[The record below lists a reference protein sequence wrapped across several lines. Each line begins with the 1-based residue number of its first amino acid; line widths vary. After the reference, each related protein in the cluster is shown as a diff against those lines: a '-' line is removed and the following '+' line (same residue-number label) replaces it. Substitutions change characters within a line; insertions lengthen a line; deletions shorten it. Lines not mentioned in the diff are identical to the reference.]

1 MKQALHRLF
10 NRLWYERGSALLIL
24 LPLAWLTGWLV
35 RRRRHQFLHGEK
47 SVYRAPVPV
56 IVVGNI
62 SVGGT
67 GKTPL
72 VVWLVAELQARGY
85 RPGIVSRGYGGKAPH
100 YPYLLQP
107 SDTASVVGD
116 EPLMLFQ
123 RTGVPVV
130 VDPHRP
136 AAVQALLEQ
145 TECDV
150 VISDDGLQHYALGR
164 SYEIL
169 VLDGS
174 RGTGNG
180 RLLPCGPLREPASR
194 LQQVN
199 AVVINGDRTHHSFS
213 QLPSGLHFRMD
224 IVAGAFHSLA
234 DDVSVDGQRVQQTRP
249 LVAIAAIGNPQ
260 RFFDTLSGKGI
271 QCECHAF
278 PDHHVYTGQDM
289 ARFSSAHILTT
300 EKDAVKLR
308 TIPGVRGWYLPV
320 EARLQPGLIDDII
333 LSLEHFSQ
341 HHQHLY

>member
-35 RRRRHQFLHGEK
+35 RRRRHQFLQGGK

-72 VVWLVAELQARGY
+72 VIWLVAELQARGY

-116 EPLMLFQ
+116 EPLM
-123 RTGVPVV
+123 V

-180 RLLPCGPLREPASR
+180 RLLPCGPLREPVLR

-199 AVVINGDRTHHSFS
+199 AVVIVTEPIIHSRS
-213 QLPSGLHFRMD
+213 
-224 IVAGAFHSLA
+224 
-234 DDVSVDGQRVQQTRP
+234 
-249 LVAIAAIGNPQ
+249 
-260 RFFDTLSGKGI
+260 
-271 QCECHAF
+271 F
-278 PDHHVYTGQDM
+278 PRDCIF
-289 ARFSSAHILTT
+289 A
-300 EKDAVKLR
+300 
-308 TIPGVRGWYLPV
+308 W
-320 EARLQPGLIDDII
+320 I
-333 LSLEHFSQ
+333 LSQAHFTLLPMMCWLMGRVFSRCVPWRRLLQ
-341 HHQHLY
+341 SVTPSVFLIR